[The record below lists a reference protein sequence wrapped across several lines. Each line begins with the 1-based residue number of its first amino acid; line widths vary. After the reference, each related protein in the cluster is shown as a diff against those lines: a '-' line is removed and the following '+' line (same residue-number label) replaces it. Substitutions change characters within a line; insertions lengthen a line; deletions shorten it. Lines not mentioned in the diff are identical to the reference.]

1 MKIQKT
7 EILHEIR
14 LFQPPLQSD
23 FQHFS
28 KTDAFVPRP
37 GPRIG
42 RIASEF
48 SLQGNHK
55 NMFYLYFSALDL
67 GLSVHSYENDKVYK
81 CVQNIHIFFNFQ
93 IFRKFCSTPLTHLS
107 LIFLMQTDLSL
118 ISNLSRNNVINLIY
132 RIT

>member
-81 CVQNIHIFFNFQ
+81 CVQNIHIYFFQFSNFSE
-93 IFRKFCSTPLTHLS
+93 ILLHTSDTS
-107 LIFLMQTDLSL
+107 VAY
-118 ISNLSRNNVINLIY
+118 ISYANGLESYFQLV
-132 RIT
+132 